1 MKYSVGHYDACR
13 YRMKYSVG
21 HYDACLDRMKYSVG
35 RCDACAIGESTLLA
49 VVMLATK
56 KIAGSKFT
64 IGLLPAKCKMY
75 QEVSLFHHDNLAV
88 PDHKTSS
95 LGSATALEVE

>member
-21 HYDACLDRMKYSVG
+21 HYDACLDRMKYSVGRCDSCYDRMKHSVG

-64 IGLLPAKCKMY
+64 IGLLPAKL
-75 QEVSLFHHDNLAV
+75 QDV
-88 PDHKTSS
+88 
-95 LGSATALEVE
+95 LGS